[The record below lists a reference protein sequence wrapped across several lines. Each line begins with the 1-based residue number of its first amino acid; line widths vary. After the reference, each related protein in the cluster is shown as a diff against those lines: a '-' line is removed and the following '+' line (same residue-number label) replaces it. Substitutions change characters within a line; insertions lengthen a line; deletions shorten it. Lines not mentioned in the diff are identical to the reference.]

1 MRHDAGIAERSE
13 GADGPVSVLRR
24 LDAEARRTESPC
36 GDGSMVWRSWS
47 DGPALVLLHG
57 GAGSWQHWVRTV
69 PAFSRTHRVLAP
81 DLPGLGESADPPAP
95 PDMAT
100 IGAIVAAGIDG
111 LLGPRA
117 SYDVVGFSFGASVGG
132 HVALLHGE
140 RVRSLTLVGA
150 GGLVRPRTPVVLE
163 RVRDKTGEA
172 LVQAHRANLQRI
184 MIADP
189 ARIDALAIAIQDW
202 NARHARLDSPA
213 LVGKRPLALSLPQ
226 VRVPVNA
233 IWGERDQLAYYTL
246 QDRIAALRALC
257 PALVLRIIPVAGHW
271 VAYELADAFNA
282 ALAEMLRRGRQ
293 TGSLASSGAE
303 EGGHA

>member
-1 MRHDAGIAERSE
+1 MRHDVEIADRPEDAE
-13 GADGPVSVLRR
+13 GPVTAVRR
-24 LDAEARRTESPC
+24 LDAEARRAESPC
-36 GDGSMVWRSWS
+36 GDGGMVWRSWG

-69 PAFSRTHRVLAP
+69 PVFSRTHRVLAP

-95 PDMAT
+95 PDMTT
-100 IGAIVAAGIDG
+100 ISAIVAAGIDG

-117 SYDVVGFSFGASVGG
+117 SYDLVGFSFGASVGG

-140 RVRSLTLVGA
+140 RVRSLTLLGA
-150 GGLVRPRTPVVLE
+150 GGLVRPRTPMALE

-172 LVQAHRANLQRI
+172 LAQAHRTNLQRI

-202 NARHARLDSPA
+202 NVRHARLDSPA
-213 LVGKRPLALSLPQ
+213 LIARRPLALSLPQ
-226 VRVPVNA
+226 LRVPVNA

-257 PALVLRIIPVAGHW
+257 PAVELRLIPVAGHW
-271 VAYELADAFNA
+271 AAYELPDAFNA
-282 ALAEMLRRGRQ
+282 ALAGLLR
-293 TGSLASSGAE
+293 
-303 EGGHA
+303 GGPSAG

>member
-1 MRHDAGIAERSE
+1 VRPDVKIADRSE
-13 GADGPVSVLRR
+13 DGEGPVTEVRR

-36 GDGSMVWRSWS
+36 GEGSMVWRSWG
-47 DGPALVLLHG
+47 DGPGLVLLHG

-95 PDMAT
+95 PDMTT
-100 IGAIVAAGIDG
+100 ISAIVASGIDG

-117 SYDVVGFSFGASVGG
+117 SYDIVGFSFGASVGG

-140 RVRSLTLVGA
+140 RVRSLTLQGA
-150 GGLVRPRTPVVLE
+150 GGLVRPRTPMALE

-172 LVQAHRANLQRI
+172 LVEAHRTNLQRI

-213 LVGKRPLALSLPQ
+213 LIAQRPLALSLPQ
-226 VRVPVNA
+226 LRVPVNA

-246 QDRIAALRALC
+246 QERIAALRALC
-257 PALVLRIIPVAGHW
+257 PAVELRIIPVAGHW
-271 VAYELADAFNA
+271 VAYELPDAFNA
-282 ALAEMLRRGRQ
+282 TLAELLRRVPR
-293 TGSLASSGAE
+293 TG
-303 EGGHA
+303 